1 MKIFV
6 VIPSGHKLNK
16 SDKTV
21 WITVPDSTIMRT
33 GKKFYIPDFDSR
45 FSPLAAVAFK
55 VSRLGKGVSAKFA
68 PRYYSECA
76 PSFCI
81 IGADTLD
88 RCRADGLPW
97 DCSMVFDYSFWIG
110 DMIQC
115 SSGHSGLPDLSVS
128 VSVEL
133 KEPVELKATC
143 LMHPDEAVEIVSRYN
158 TIKMGDLIVIP
169 TAMDHPVLEP
179 QSVIKASING
189 NELFKTY
196 TK

>member
-16 SDKTV
+16 SDKAV
-21 WITVPDSTIMRT
+21 WVTVPDSTIMRT
-33 GKKFYIPDFDSR
+33 GKKFYIPDFDSC
-45 FSPLAAVAFK
+45 FCPLAAVAFK

-68 PRYYSECA
+68 PRYYSEYA
-76 PSFCI
+76 PAFCI
-81 IGADTLD
+81 IGKDTLD

-110 DMIQC
+110 DMIRC
-115 SSGHSGLPDLSVS
+115 GSDHSDLPDLSVS
-128 VSVEL
+128 VSVED
-133 KEPVELKATC
+133 KQPVKFKSTC

-169 TAMDHPVLEP
+169 TAMDHPVLESR
-179 QSVIKASING
+179 SVIKSAING
-189 NELFKTY
+189 TELFKTY